1 MTLKEYMELALKTS
15 NHDFGGIRTRLL
27 SSDDKLKVLH
37 ALIGLATESGE
48 ALDMMKK
55 HVYYGKEFDRVNA
68 IEEIG
73 DIFWYAAL
81 ALDTLGSSFEEAMEA
96 NIKKLEK
103 RYNKGKFT
111 VDEAINR
118 DVKTEVVTLQQALNK
133 FTNSGDNEN
142 KE

>member
-1 MTLKEYMELALKTS
+1 MTPELYTKLSLKTAG
-15 NHDFGGIRTRLL
+15 HDFQAIRDRV
-27 SSDDKLKVLH
+27 SSEDKLLLLH
-37 ALIGLATESGE
+37 AFMGLTTESTE

-55 HVYYGKEFDRVNA
+55 HLYYGKEFDRVNA

-81 ALDTLGSSFEEAMEA
+81 ALETLGSSFEEAMEL
-96 NIKKLEK
+96 NVKKLQK

-111 VDEAINR
+111 EQDAINR
-118 DVKTEVVTLQQALNK
+118 NVEAERKILEQ
-133 FTNSGDNEN
+133 